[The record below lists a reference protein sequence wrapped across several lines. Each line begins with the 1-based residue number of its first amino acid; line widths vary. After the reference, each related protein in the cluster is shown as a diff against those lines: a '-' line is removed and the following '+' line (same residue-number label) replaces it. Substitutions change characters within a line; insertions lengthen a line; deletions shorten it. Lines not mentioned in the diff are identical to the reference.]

1 MDCPR
6 YSNSQFCN
14 FSTIINRKYKC
25 NFNINKPNFAFA
37 INIDVSVN
45 RERYRVTGGL
55 LCYSIL
61 VNLLS
66 KVNKTFCKIVWKW
79 IEIDKDQVCIQTA
92 ATLKYICNQLID
104 KPDKTCDKGY
114 KNSWQV
120 DISMRLMLLGMQ
132 NMFILSIHIMTKIQ
146 YFYIITS
153 YDFDILSYII
163 RIELSYCYEFVIW
176 YNC

>member
-1 MDCPR
+1 M
-6 YSNSQFCN
+6 
-14 FSTIINRKYKC
+14 
-25 NFNINKPNFAFA
+25 
-37 INIDVSVN
+37 
-45 RERYRVTGGL
+45 
-55 LCYSIL
+55 CYSIL

-92 ATLKYICNQLID
+92 ATLKYICNRLID

-132 NMFILSIHIMTKIQ
+132 NIFILSIHIMTKIQ
-146 YFYIITS
+146 YLYIMTS
-153 YDFDILSYII
+153 YDSNNTNYLMIQLLVTMQLYWIFNVESLNSTISFLHTHFLLCHGQITLHFPCMVRS
-163 RIELSYCYEFVIW
+163 
-176 YNC
+176 